1 VQMRLVI
8 TLILGVFASPVFGT
22 ISVTA
27 QTTTPEATTYQL
39 TVTVIPAAPKEIVVK
54 ADKTY
59 SSNASI
65 EAYNVNLPANA
76 GRLSV
81 VVRWP
86 PTEEVKV
93 ECQRQLKLLRAKDAG
108 QSPKIGISC
117 IPFHL
122 DLGRKGIDDIASIN
136 TDQPRYF
143 DRYLTAKSS
152 VLYYFDNPVS
162 RKKTFG
168 TRVLDALGIWYN
180 EASKLIVDQEDRPF
194 NLEYDVELARVI
206 EWVLGNPQFTES
218 DLRNHACLGQEA
230 LAACREG
237 LTNYSKSKP
246 K

>member
-1 VQMRLVI
+1 VQIRLII
-8 TLILGVFASPVFGT
+8 TLVLGVFTSPVFGI

-27 QTTTPEATTYQL
+27 QTPEATTYQL
-39 TVTVIPAAPKEIVVK
+39 TVTVIPAAPKEIVIK

-59 SSNASI
+59 SSNAST
-65 EAYNVNLPANA
+65 EAYNVNLPASA
-76 GRLSV
+76 DRLSV
-81 VVRWP
+81 VVKWP
-86 PTEEVKV
+86 PTGEVKV
-93 ECQRQLKLLRAKDAG
+93 ECQRQLKLLRAKEFG
-108 QSPKIGISC
+108 QNPTIGISC

-122 DLGRKGIDDIASIN
+122 DLGKKGIDDIASIN

-152 VLYYFDNPVS
+152 VLYYFDNPIS

-180 EASKLIVDQEDRPF
+180 EVEKLVVDQEDRPF

-218 DLRNHACLGQEA
+218 DLQNHACLGQEV
-230 LAACREG
+230 LTVCRAG
-237 LTNYSKSKP
+237 LTNYSRSKP